1 MDAHL
6 SLSLL
11 NMRKSFPIFEEEE
24 EEKNIR
30 LRQKILARA
39 ETARV
44 DDRAKRE
51 TRRSLQNRAL

>member
-6 SLSLL
+6 SLSLI
-11 NMRKSFPIFEEEE
+11 MRKSFQIFEEEE
-24 EEKNIR
+24 KEEKNIR